1 MLSKSNRRILISSL
15 IVGAGFL
22 VAKITGILDDLIL
35 ARTIGPGPALDAY
48 YAAFSLPDLLFTLNG
63 LGYLALVIAFFWEG
77 VPFFS
82 TRRRLLDYLFIAFA
96 AVTVLAWVAIG
107 ARTPLGYV
115 TKLDEILLIA
125 ALVMDLRLQPKA

>member
-1 MLSKSNRRILISSL
+1 MNRSNVRLA
-15 IVGAGFL
+15 V
-22 VAKITGILDDLIL
+22 LIL
-35 ARTIGPGPALDAY
+35 GLFTALVHLVLLNIS
-48 YAAFSLPDLLFTLNG
+48 FVQETGSPDLLFTLNG